1 MPTEKKLRIIHTE
14 ASPHWGGQE
23 IRIFEEMKWFRE
35 QGHEMILVAPDDG
48 TLFKR
53 CKEDGFQVISVYFT
67 KPRTFLNIL
76 KMLWII
82 WRKKPE
88 VLATHSSTD
97 SWAGLTA
104 AFLFRVKKCVRYR
117 HVSAPVK
124 NNILNKLQYK
134 KLANSVIT
142 TAECIRRQIY
152 KDLRVKKNNVHTIFT
167 GISINSDLP
176 DRNVTRSL
184 VCKKHGINENDFIIG
199 IISVIRGWKG
209 HRYIVQAFEKISSV
223 FPSTLLIVG
232 GGPGYN
238 SLAKYLKTSTFNQ
251 EKIKMVGHQDNTM
264 EYYRTIDVCVLASY
278 KNEGV
283 PQCGL
288 RSMFAE
294 TPFIGSNI
302 GGIPEIILDNKNGIN
317 FESKDVT
324 GIVDAI
330 RKLQA
335 SEETRREIIQNAKS
349 WVLNNASSDI
359 QYNKCLKIFSC

>member
-1 MPTEKKLRIIHTE
+1 MLSDNKLKIIHTE

-35 QGHEMILVAPDDG
+35 QGHEMILVAPEDG

-53 CKEDGFQVISVYFT
+53 CKEEGFQVISVYFT

-76 KMLWII
+76 KMLWVL
-82 WRKKPE
+82 WRLKPD
-88 VLATHSSTD
+88 VVATHSSTD
-97 SWAGLTA
+97 SWAALIA
-104 AFLFRVKKCVRYR
+104 AYLLKIRKRIRYR
-117 HVSAPVK
+117 HVSAPVSG
-124 NNILNKLQYK
+124 NFLNKMQYK
-134 KLANSVIT
+134 IFANGIIT
-142 TAECIRRQIY
+142 TAECIKKQINQ
-152 KDLRVKKNNVHTIFT
+152 DLGVRNDRLHNIFT
-167 GISINSDLP
+167 GISVKDNLP
-176 DRNVTRSL
+176 DRKSIRAL
-184 VCKKHGINENDFIIG
+184 VCKKHSIHENDFIIG

-209 HRYIVQAFEKISSV
+209 HRYIVQAFEQISSI

-238 SLAKYLKTSTFNQ
+238 SLVKYLKNSKLDQ
-251 EKIKMVGHQDNTM
+251 EKIKMVGHQDNTT
-264 EYYRTIDVCVLASY
+264 EYYRTIDVCALASY

-302 GGIPEIILDNKNGIN
+302 GGIPEIILDNQNGIN

-330 RKLQA
+330 RKLEA
-335 SEETRREIIQNAKS
+335 SEETRKKIIQNAKS
-349 WVLNNASSDI
+349 WVLNNATSDI
-359 QYNKCLKIFSC
+359 QYNKCLKVFSR